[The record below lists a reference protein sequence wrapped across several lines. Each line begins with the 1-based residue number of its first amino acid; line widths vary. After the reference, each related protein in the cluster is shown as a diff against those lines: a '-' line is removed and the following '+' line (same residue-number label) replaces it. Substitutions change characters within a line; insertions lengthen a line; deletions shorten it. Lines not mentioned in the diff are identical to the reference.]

1 MLDSLTKP
9 NRLARSLAGV
19 ARLPAFAQG
28 AARNFAIRRAVPFT
42 GTAKLNFEVMTPN
55 QVIVSVV
62 NARRV
67 QNHIG
72 SVHAAAM
79 ALLAETAS
87 GMVVGMNVRDECIP
101 LIKSFT
107 LNFKRRAGG
116 DMRAVA
122 SLSSE
127 AQHALLTQDKG
138 ECVVPVT
145 VTDASGASPIECEML
160 WAWVRNPKA
169 KPA

>member
-1 MLDSLTKP
+1 MNGAVLKP
-9 NRLARSLAGV
+9 NRLTRSLAGV
-19 ARLPAFAQG
+19 SRLPAFAQG
-28 AARNFAIRRAVPFT
+28 FVRNFVIRRAVPFT
-42 GTAKLNFEVMTPN
+42 GTARLNFEVMTAQ
-55 QVIVSVV
+55 QVTVSVA

-122 SLSSE
+122 TLSAE
-127 AQHALLTQDKG
+127 AQHLLLTQDKG
-138 ECVVPVT
+138 ECLVPVV
-145 VTDASGASPIECEML
+145 VTDASGASPIQCEML
-160 WAWVRNPKA
+160 WAWIPKPV
-169 KPA
+169 KS